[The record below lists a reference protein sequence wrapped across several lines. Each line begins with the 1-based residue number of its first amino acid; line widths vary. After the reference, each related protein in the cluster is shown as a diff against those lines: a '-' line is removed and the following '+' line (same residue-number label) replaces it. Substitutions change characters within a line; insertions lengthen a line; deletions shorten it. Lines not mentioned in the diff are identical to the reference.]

1 MAFIPYAYQSG
12 VIAPWVW
19 LPAGD
24 AAWTVGQAAIIASG
38 KCEPVASGTG
48 QDTDEGVHYIAMF
61 DETIAAANDGA
72 VRPFLLAATSGLVFE
87 TTLGAVSGTPATG
100 IRYTLHTDGKSITDT
115 ATKGVFVIIE
125 SDGMTL
131 NDKVRGYFV
140 DALDALS

>member
-12 VIAPWVW
+12 AIAPWVW

-72 VRPFLLAATSGLVFE
+72 VRPFLSPPLPASYSRPLWALYLVHQRP
-87 TTLGAVSGTPATG
+87 ASGTPC
-100 IRYTLHTDGKSITDT
+100 IRT
-115 ATKGVFVIIE
+115 ARASPTRPQRAY
-125 SDGMTL
+125 S
-131 NDKVRGYFV
+131 
-140 DALDALS
+140 